1 MPVRTLNRLL
11 LLILYFLFI
20 LPIFLLILLIF
31 LFILLLLLFVR
42 DGISFRRGL

>member
-11 LLILYFLFI
+11 LLILYFLF
-20 LPIFLLILLIF
+20 ILLIF